1 MKWRAFVVLAIGG
14 LAVLLTATPAAAK
27 GADQATITGPGISA
41 PIVVGGDGEPGSST
55 NLGQLA
61 ESSGLFAAMF
71 GSDASFGAQ
80 LTATKP
86 TGSLGPRFTV
96 SYRVPDSPKPDIV
109 TQDLYPLAAGGPVT
123 YTAGGQPALGT
134 KTTAGWYH
142 APGSF
147 RALLTSIGVPGLGRP
162 ATGANVTATPAPTQP
177 GAAANAT
184 RESAPTSGVPWAAII
199 GGAAAAC
206 MIAALGVVLMRR
218 SSRTGLASR

>member
-14 LAVLLTATPAAAK
+14 LAVLLTATPAVAK
-27 GADQATITGPGISA
+27 GADQATITGPGIST

-55 NLGQLA
+55 DLGQLA
-61 ESSGLFAAMF
+61 ESSGLFTAMF
-71 GSDASFGAQ
+71 GSDASFGSQ
-80 LTATKP
+80 LMATKP
-86 TGSLGPRFTV
+86 AGSLGPRFTV
-96 SYRVPDSPKPDIV
+96 SYRVPDSPKPDVV

-162 ATGANVTATPAPTQP
+162 AAGTNVTATPPPAQP
-177 GAAANAT
+177 AAAANAT
-184 RESAPTSGVPWAAII
+184 RESTPASGVPWAAII
-199 GGAAAAC
+199 GGAATAC
-206 MIAALGVVLMRR
+206 VIVALGVVLMRR
-218 SSRTGLASR
+218 SARTRLASR